1 MRWLPVVAVVAL
13 DWSSAFAQGSNSDDL
28 SNAFGNPTP
37 IKVFEPEHNVPPP
50 PILEGADAK
59 LRAAFERDFAAA
71 KKRFEEG
78 AASEAK
84 DQLAMVELSAV
95 ALGGPERVRVV
106 RLRRAVAEKL
116 GDKDALKEADA
127 KWLGSCGPADVAEC
141 RAAALEA
148 IAAYDAAG
156 VKKVRAADECLAAA
170 ELKAGQPPPGCLDAA
185 LAVYRKADDVLMVSR
200 VELLRALVLASDR
213 KQAKAARKALSKL
226 GGLQDDRTA
235 LVRRTALETLSKL
248 DLAEGLVDAAV
259 NDALQAS
266 AAWALALPPE
276 RRPWAR
282 SPALDVAC
290 KEYEKGKRAGA
301 CRQLEKN
308 VLGDYVF
315 HDFSDQHIEEGHLIS
330 HDLLVTVNDHYNVLV
345 QNCLAAEIRTLEH
358 REAFTYRVR
367 WLVIN
372 DGRVD
377 NFHSESTQ
385 QDQSRFVTCLRNQ
398 FGYWRYP
405 SHEGDPQ
412 RIEQGFSVK
421 CTTRTTEETER

>member
-1 MRWLPVVAVVAL
+1 VVVLVAT
-13 DWSSAFAQGSNSDDL
+13 SAAAQGSNSDDL

-50 PILEGADAK
+50 PVLEGADAK
-59 LRAAFERDFAAA
+59 LRAGFERDFAAA
-71 KKRFEEG
+71 KQRFEDG
-78 AASEAK
+78 AAAEAR
-84 DQLAMVELSAV
+84 DQLTMVELSAV

-106 RLRRAVAEKL
+106 RLQRAVAQKL
-116 GDKDALKEADA
+116 GDQAAIKEADG
-127 KWLGSCGPADVAEC
+127 KWLGSCGPADVAAC
-141 RAAALEA
+141 RSAALDA
-148 IAAYDAAG
+148 IAAYDAAFA
-156 VKKVRAADECLAAA
+156 KKVRAADECLAGA
-170 ELKAGQPPPGCLDAA
+170 EQKAGQAPPGCLESA
-185 LAVYRKADDVLMVSR
+185 LALYRKADDVLMVSR
-200 VELLRALVLASDR
+200 VELLRALVLAADR
-213 KQAKAARKALSKL
+213 KQAKAARKALAKL

-235 LVRRTALETLSKL
+235 LVRRTALETLSRI
-248 DLAEGLVDAAV
+248 DLSEGQVDAAV

-290 KEYEKGKRAGA
+290 REYEKGKRAGA

-315 HDFSDQHIEEGHLIS
+315 HDYSDQHVEEGHLLS
-330 HDLLVTVNDHYNVLV
+330 HDLLVAVNEHYNVLV

-358 REAFTYRVR
+358 GEAFTYRVR

-421 CTTRTTEETER
+421 SSTRTTEETER